1 MSKPTAKH
9 AQTGLSGLREEW
21 HNVRWQRLRTTKQAP
36 GALVLTGRVLAF
48 TAAWAIAFVLCDV
61 ALAALMHI

>member
-1 MSKPTAKH
+1 MSKQTAKS
-9 AQTGLSGLREEW
+9 AAGLHEEW

>member
-1 MSKPTAKH
+1 MSKQTAKS
-9 AQTGLSGLREEW
+9 AAGLREEW
-21 HNVRWQRLRTTKQAP
+21 HSVRWQRLRTTKQAP

>member
-1 MSKPTAKH
+1 MSK
-9 AQTGLSGLREEW
+9 QTTKSAAGLREEW

>member
-1 MSKPTAKH
+1 MSKQTAKS
-9 AQTGLSGLREEW
+9 AAGLREEW
-21 HNVRWQRLRTTKQAP
+21 HNVRWQRLRTAKQAP

-48 TAAWAIAFVLCDV
+48 TAAWAIAFVLCDI

>member
-1 MSKPTAKH
+1 MSKQTAKS
-9 AQTGLSGLREEW
+9 ASGLREEW
-21 HNVRWQRLRTTKQAP
+21 HNVRWQRLRTTKQVP